1 MSVAARRAFVLL
13 ILVAV
18 AASVVARRRGT
29 HRGDAPAAP
38 PEWPPFE
45 PADAAAES
53 SPAGSSAS
61 SSPTSPPTSRWLTA
75 DGDATNPPDGFPVK
89 VKESSGIYHLPGGRF
104 YDRTKPDRWYATAD
118 AAEADGYRRSK
129 T

>member
-1 MSVAARRAFVLL
+1 MSVAARRVVVLL
-13 ILVAV
+13 ILAGG
-18 AASVVARRRGT
+18 AASVVAWWRGT
-29 HRGDAPAAP
+29 PRRDAPAAP

-45 PADAAAES
+45 PAES
-53 SPAGSSAS
+53 SPAISPAISPAGPSA
-61 SSPTSPPTSRWLTA
+61 TSRWRAA
-75 DGDATNPPDGFPVK
+75 DADATNPPDGFPIK
-89 VKESSGIYHLPGGRF
+89 VKESSKIYHLPGGRF